1 MFAAPSR
8 EAHAGLMDRVYRPQR
23 HLYDLTRKYYLL
35 GRDRLIAGLALEPDS
50 TLIEVGCGT
59 GRNLIA
65 IARMYPEARL
75 YGLDASEAMLQT
87 ARSKVG
93 RAGLEHRILLRHGLA
108 ERLSPR
114 SFGVETFDHVL
125 FSYSLSMVPDWH
137 AALEAGATALPASG
151 RCHVVDFADFKGLG
165 LVGRRALTAWL
176 RAFHVTPRVEFLAAL
191 ERVNGASG
199 ELNLLGR
206 RYAFTFR
213 SAPKVN
219 WETSPASLWRG
230 DHSFLIK
237 P

>member
-1 MFAAPSR
+1 
-8 EAHAGLMDRVYRPQR
+8 MDRVYRPQR

-35 GRDRLIAGLALEPDS
+35 GRDRLIADLALEPDA
-50 TLIEVGCGT
+50 TLIEMGCGT

-65 IARMYPEARL
+65 IARMYPKARL

-87 ARSKVG
+87 ARSKID

-108 ERLSPR
+108 EQLSPHC
-114 SFGVETFDHVL
+114 FGLETFDHVL

-137 AALEAGATALPASG
+137 AALGAGTTALSASG

-165 LVGRRALTAWL
+165 VAGRWALTAWL
-176 RAFHVTPRVEFLAAL
+176 KAFHVTPRVEFLAAL
-191 ERVNGASG
+191 EGVNSLFG
-199 ELNLLGR
+199 ELTLLGG

-219 WETSPASLWRG
+219 WETCPSSLWRG
-230 DHSFLIK
+230 HHSFLIK